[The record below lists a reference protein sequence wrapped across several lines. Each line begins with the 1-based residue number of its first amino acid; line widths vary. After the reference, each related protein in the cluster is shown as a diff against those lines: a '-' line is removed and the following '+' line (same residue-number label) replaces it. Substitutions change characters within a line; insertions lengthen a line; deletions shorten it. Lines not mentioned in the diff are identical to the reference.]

1 MFFATSLTTIL
12 LALLSVSAPLISASP
27 TPATKTHLS
36 KRYTGVRIQS
46 YRDGTC
52 LTPYGPRLYDGIQ
65 VRTTQCQYAPRW
77 DISPGSGSVLL
88 HENNNYALDAGT
100 GRDNNEIVKMWT
112 SYPGLFQQTW
122 YLTDDYRI
130 AITGGDQCLDQG
142 DNYGTQTYRCT
153 TGNTNQVWNILFGD
167 DLGASPVPLPQPVDP
182 EPVYDGEG
190 EGDVGGDDG
199 PAPPTPTDD
208 NTPHEGSNPV

>member
-1 MFFATSLTTIL
+1 MFATTALMTCFLAALSLT
-12 LALLSVSAPLISASP
+12 SASP
-27 TPATKTHLS
+27 TPTRTHLD
-36 KRYTGVRIQS
+36 KRYDGVRIQS

-77 DISPGSGSVLL
+77 DISPGSGSVIL
-88 HENNNYALDAGT
+88 HDTGYALDAGT

-122 YLTDDYRI
+122 YLTDDQRI

-167 DLGASPVPLPQPVDP
+167 DLGASPVPLPQPIDP
-182 EPVYDGEG
+182 EPVFD
-190 EGDVGGDDG
+190 GGDDG
-199 PAPPTPTDD
+199 TDD
-208 NTPHEGSNPV
+208 PPHEGSNPV